1 MSLATLRVRVKANLF
16 LIILKLNHN
25 VRVQENL
32 AVHTAAKM
40 FIAILILQVRNI
52 PIDQIQENSS
62 DGSDSGST
70 NVSL

>member
-1 MSLATLRVRVKANLF
+1 
-16 LIILKLNHN
+16 
-25 VRVQENL
+25 
-32 AVHTAAKM
+32 M